1 MDKLKVVDAA
11 WHGMKGA
18 WGMAKDQL
26 TGDSADDN
34 YDPKK
39 SPLQAFRAIA
49 TATRSDACAGT
60 SAASAACADASSS
73 GAFVS
78 AGAAATGP
86 AASTAAGAPAAP
98 RRRVMVKLKQ
108 QRKRLVGQGE
118 RLERLGGRARP
129 GSNGSIG
136 AGRARAKAFLGIV

>member
-49 TATRSDACAGT
+49 TATRSDACAGPRPT
-60 SAASAACADASSS
+60 SPVLLRRWRGGASCVIDAQVQVLRLQHVRMPPRV
-73 GAFVS
+73 GHLFR
-78 AGAAATGP
+78 P
-86 AASTAAGAPAAP
+86 A
-98 RRRVMVKLKQ
+98 RRRRALLL
-108 QRKRLVGQGE
+108 RLLLVSLLSLSYYG
-118 RLERLGGRARP
+118 
-129 GSNGSIG
+129 
-136 AGRARAKAFLGIV
+136 

>member
-49 TATRSDACAGT
+49 TATRSDACAGRRP
-60 SAASAACADASSS
+60 ASAAMAWGGGSCAM
-73 GAFVS
+73 
-78 AGAAATGP
+78 AAQVQVLRLQHVRMPPRVGHLLRP
-86 AASTAAGAPAAP
+86 A
-98 RRRVMVKLKQ
+98 RRRRALLL
-108 QRKRLVGQGE
+108 RLLLVS
-118 RLERLGGRARP
+118 LLSLGDG
-129 GSNGSIG
+129 
-136 AGRARAKAFLGIV
+136 